1 MLYAVASLVVIVFMA
16 ALVLFRIVPVAMQ
29 AVNTGRGVLKTL
41 SDPQL
46 NDMHREQILQQ
57 ASLSLLG
64 NFVSITLRGAAALL
78 ASYLVIYLADLGG
91 VAGTQAVLDLLSD
104 PLSIIVTTIILTAG
118 WWLWKKR

>member
-1 MLYAVASLVVIVFMA
+1 MA

-29 AVNTGRGVLKTL
+29 AVNTSRGVLKTL

-64 NFVSITLRGAAALL
+64 NFVSITVRGAAALL
-78 ASYLVIYLADLGG
+78 ASFLVIYLADLAG
-91 VAGTQAVLDLLSD
+91 VAGTQAVVDLLSD
-104 PLSIIVTTIILTAG
+104 PLSIIVTTIILTAA